1 MTTEAPVCV
10 IVVNHNGGAL
20 LSRCIDSLAA
30 QTVLPRDV
38 VVVDNLSTDGSAAF
52 LETLSGPLAGRVR
65 LIAPGANLGFA
76 AANNLAAGLTRE
88 PWIALLNP
96 DAFPEPRWLEALADA
111 TVRHPDVAMFGS
123 TQIDAESPGRLDG
136 AGDVYHASG
145 LVWRGHHGAPVS
157 ELPPEGEVF
166 APCAAAALYR
176 RDAFLA
182 AGGFDE
188 GFFCYCEDVDLGFR
202 LRLAGERCVQVASAR
217 VLHVGSAITGRRSG
231 FATYHGTRNRVWMFV
246 KNMPAPLLIGLLPV
260 HLAVNGLMLARGA
273 VLGQGGPM
281 LRGLRDAVRHIG
293 PVLAERRAI
302 QARRRLSAAGVA
314 RAVDWSVT
322 GLLARRAR
330 PLDGPSRR
338 AAGPLP
344 DAPMK

>member
-10 IVVNHNGGAL
+10 IVVNHNGGTL
-20 LSRCIDSLAA
+20 LSRCIDALAA

-52 LETLSGPLAGRVR
+52 LESLSGPLARRVR
-65 LIAPGANLGFA
+65 LVRPGANLGFA

-88 PWIALLNP
+88 PWIATLNP
-96 DAFPEPRWLEALADA
+96 DAFPEPGWLEALADA
-111 TVRHPDVAMFGS
+111 TVRHPDVSMFGS
-123 TQIDAESPGRLDG
+123 TQLDAASPDRLDG

-145 LVWRGHHGAPVS
+145 LVWRGHHGAPAS

-188 GFFCYCEDVDLGFR
+188 AFFCYCEDVDLGFR

-217 VLHVGSAITGRRSG
+217 VLHVGSAITGRRGDFS
-231 FATYHGTRNRVWMFV
+231 TYHSTRNRIWMFV
-246 KNMPAPLLIGLLPV
+246 KNMPVPLLVGLLPV
-260 HLAVNGLMLARGA
+260 HIALNGLLLARGA
-273 VLGQGGPM
+273 VLGQAGPT

-293 PVLAERRAI
+293 PVMAGRRAV

-314 RAVDWSVT
+314 RAIDWSVAGVLT
-322 GLLARRAR
+322 RRAR
-330 PLDGPSRR
+330 PLNLPTRR
-338 AAGPLP
+338 GAGPLP
-344 DAPMK
+344 DALMK

>member
-10 IVVNHNGGAL
+10 IVVNHNGGPL
-20 LSRCIDSLAA
+20 LRRCIDALAA
-30 QTVLPRDV
+30 QTVPPRDV

-65 LIAPGANLGFA
+65 LIAPGTNLGFA
-76 AANNLAAGLTRE
+76 AANNLAAGRTRE
-88 PWIALLNP
+88 PWIATLNP
-96 DAFPEPRWLEALADA
+96 DAFPEPGWLEALADA

-123 TQIDAESPGRLDG
+123 TQIDAASPDRLDG

-157 ELPPEGEVF
+157 ELLPEGEVF

-188 GFFCYCEDVDLGFR
+188 AFFCYCEDVDLGFR
-202 LRLAGERCVQVASAR
+202 LRLAGERCIQVASAR
-217 VLHVGSAITGRRSG
+217 VLHVGSATTGRRSD
-231 FATYHGTRNRVWMFV
+231 FATYHSTRNRIWMFV
-246 KNMPAPLLIGLLPV
+246 KNMPAPLLIGLFPV
-260 HLAVNGLMLARGA
+260 HLALNGLLLARGA
-273 VLGQGGPM
+273 LLGQAGPM

-293 PVLAERRAI
+293 PVMARRRTI
-302 QARRRLSAAGVA
+302 QAGRRLSAAGVA
-314 RAVDWSVT
+314 RAVDWSVA
-322 GLLARRAR
+322 GLLGRRAR
-330 PLDGPSRR
+330 PLALLPRR